1 MKYMIKI
8 KFTGFFFL
16 FFFNMTTSKFK
27 IISVTYIMFSL
38 DSAGTDELA
47 SALDSG

>member
-16 FFFNMTTSKFK
+16 FFNMTTSKFK